1 MSGKLLGRVFDSAPS
16 QFLTVAIENC
26 MVKIIPLVP
35 IPSSTP
41 RSRIDTKLY
50 SLFTITELFPMARSE
65 TFLLKVSTVIAVDL

>member
-1 MSGKLLGRVFDSAPS
+1 
-16 QFLTVAIENC
+16 
-26 MVKIIPLVP
+26 MVKIIPPVP